1 MSTIGDVSKMANLT
15 SVSNISGELAGATL
29 ATAASS
35 LHSFGLN
42 FADGRGLLLTASVEE
57 GDCKMNIADELR
69 IDSAIMSV
77 SDMPKLAEA
86 VCSVDWSWIYGAKLL
101 SVSALNGPRGKTI
114 VLQFDTVG
122 PITVSVGAWEGKPF
136 LSFMPYK
143 KP

>member
-1 MSTIGDVSKMANLT
+1 MSSKADLSSANI
-15 SVSNISGELAGATL
+15 ISTELAGATL
-29 ATAASS
+29 TSAASS

-42 FADGRGLLLTASVEE
+42 FADGRGLLLTAAVEA
-57 GDCKMNIADELR
+57 GDSKMNIADELS
-69 IDSAIMSV
+69 IDTVIKPESE
-77 SDMPKLAEA
+77 MPKLAEA

-101 SVSALNGPRGKTI
+101 SVSALSGPRGKTI
-114 VLQFDTVG
+114 VLKFDTVG

>member
-1 MSTIGDVSKMANLT
+1 MSSKADLSSANQ
-15 SVSNISGELAGATL
+15 ISTELAGATL
-29 ATAASS
+29 KSAASS

-42 FADGRGLLLTASVEE
+42 FADGRGLLLTAAVEA
-57 GDCKMNIADELR
+57 GDKKMNIADELS
-69 IDSAIMSV
+69 IDSVIKPV
-77 SDMPKLAEA
+77 SEMPKLAEA

-101 SVSALNGPRGKTI
+101 SVSALSGPRGKTI
-114 VLQFDTVG
+114 VLKFDTVG

>member
-1 MSTIGDVSKMANLT
+1 MSSKADIT
-15 SVSNISGELAGATL
+15 SPSNISSELAGATL
-29 ATAASS
+29 VSAASS

-42 FADGRGLLLTASVEE
+42 FADGRGLLLTAAVEE
-57 GDCKMNIADELR
+57 GDSAMNIADELT
-69 IDSAIMSV
+69 IDSEIRPV

-101 SVSALNGPRGKTI
+101 AVNSLSGPRGKTI
-114 VLQFDTVG
+114 VLKFDTVG

>member
-1 MSTIGDVSKMANLT
+1 MSSKADLSSANQ
-15 SVSNISGELAGATL
+15 ISTELAGATL
-29 ATAASS
+29 TSAASS

-42 FADGRGLLLTASVEE
+42 FADGRGLLLTAAVEA
-57 GDCKMNIADELR
+57 GDKKMNIADELS
-69 IDSAIMSV
+69 IDSVIKPV
-77 SDMPKLAEA
+77 SEMPKLAEA

-101 SVSALNGPRGKTI
+101 SVSALSGPRGKTI
-114 VLQFDTVG
+114 VLKFDTVG

>member
-1 MSTIGDVSKMANLT
+1 MSSKADITNSCSSS
-15 SVSNISGELAGATL
+15 SVSSISSALAGATL
-29 ATAASS
+29 VSAASS

-42 FADGRGLLLTASVEE
+42 FADGRGLLLTAAVEE
-57 GDCKMNIADELR
+57 GDSAMNIADELTINSEIR
-69 IDSAIMSV
+69 ALN
-77 SDMPKLAEA
+77 DMPKLAEA

-101 SVSALNGPRGKTI
+101 AVSSLSGPRGKTI
-114 VLQFDTVG
+114 VLKFDKVG

>member
-1 MSTIGDVSKMANLT
+1 MSKMANLT

-57 GDCKMNIADELR
+57 GDSKMNIADELS
-69 IDSAIMSV
+69 IDSAIKPV

-86 VCSVDWSWIYGAKLL
+86 VCSGDWSWIYGAKLL
-101 SVSALNGPRGKTI
+101 SVRALNGPRGKTI

>member
-1 MSTIGDVSKMANLT
+1 MSSKADIT
-15 SVSNISGELAGATL
+15 SPRNISSELAGATL
-29 ATAASS
+29 ASAASS

-42 FADGRGLLLTASVEE
+42 FADGRGLLLTAAVEE
-57 GDCKMNIADELR
+57 GDSAMSIADELT
-69 IDSAIMSV
+69 IDSEIRPV

-101 SVSALNGPRGKTI
+101 AVSSLSGPRGKTI
-114 VLQFDTVG
+114 VLKFDTVG

>member
-1 MSTIGDVSKMANLT
+1 MSTKDDTSKMANLT
-15 SVSNISGELAGATL
+15 SVSNISSELAGATL

-57 GDCKMNIADELR
+57 GDSQMNIADELS
-69 IDSAIMSV
+69 IDSEIKPV
-77 SDMPKLAEA
+77 SEMPKIAEA

-101 SVSALNGPRGKTI
+101 SVSAVSGPRGKTV
-114 VLQFDTVG
+114 VLKFDTVG

>member
-1 MSTIGDVSKMANLT
+1 MSSKADIT
-15 SVSNISGELAGATL
+15 SPRNISSELAGASL
-29 ATAASS
+29 VSAASS

-42 FADGRGLLLTASVEE
+42 FADGRGLLLTAAVEE
-57 GDCKMNIADELR
+57 GDSAMSIADELT
-69 IDSAIMSV
+69 IDSEIRPV
-77 SDMPKLAEA
+77 IDMPKLAEA

-101 SVSALNGPRGKTI
+101 AVSSLSGPRGKTI
-114 VLQFDTVG
+114 VLKFDTVG

>member
-1 MSTIGDVSKMANLT
+1 MSTKDDTSKMANLT
-15 SVSNISGELAGATL
+15 SVSNISSELAGATL

-57 GDCKMNIADELR
+57 GDSQMNIADELS
-69 IDSAIMSV
+69 IDSEIKPV
-77 SDMPKLAEA
+77 SEMPKLAEA

-101 SVSALNGPRGKTI
+101 SVSAVSGPRGKTV
-114 VLQFDTVG
+114 VLKFDTVG

>member
-1 MSTIGDVSKMANLT
+1 MSKMANIT

-42 FADGRGLLLTASVEE
+42 FTDGRGLLLTASVEE
-57 GDCKMNIADELR
+57 GDSKMNIADELS
-69 IDSAIMSV
+69 IDSAIKPV

-86 VCSVDWSWIYGAKLL
+86 VCSVDWSWICGAKLL

>member
-1 MSTIGDVSKMANLT
+1 MSSKADIT
-15 SVSNISGELAGATL
+15 SPSIISSELAGATL
-29 ATAASS
+29 VSAASS

-42 FADGRGLLLTASVEE
+42 FADGRGLLLTAAVEE
-57 GDCKMNIADELR
+57 GDSVMNIADELT
-69 IDSAIMSV
+69 IDSEIRPV

-86 VCSVDWSWIYGAKLL
+86 VCSVDWSWIYGANLL
-101 SVSALNGPRGKTI
+101 AVNALSGPRGKTI
-114 VLQFDTVG
+114 VLKFDTVG

>member
-1 MSTIGDVSKMANLT
+1 MSSKADIT
-15 SVSNISGELAGATL
+15 SPSNISSELAGATL
-29 ATAASS
+29 VSAASS

-42 FADGRGLLLTASVEE
+42 FADGRGLLLTAAVEE
-57 GDCKMNIADELR
+57 GDSEMSIADELT
-69 IDSAIMSV
+69 IDSVIRPV

-101 SVSALNGPRGKTI
+101 VVSALSGPRGKTI
-114 VLQFDTVG
+114 VLKFDTVG

>member
-1 MSTIGDVSKMANLT
+1 MSSKADLSSANK
-15 SVSNISGELAGATL
+15 ISTELAGATL
-29 ATAASS
+29 TSAASS

-42 FADGRGLLLTASVEE
+42 FADGRGLLLTAAVEE
-57 GDCKMNIADELR
+57 GDSKMNIADELS
-69 IDSAIMSV
+69 IDSVIKPV
-77 SDMPKLAEA
+77 SDMPRLAEA

-101 SVSALNGPRGKTI
+101 SVNALSGPRGKTI
-114 VLQFDTVG
+114 VLKFDTVG